1 MKGIKRKWLFIVP
14 GIIVVSLFFLI
25 FQNLTNN
32 VIADQ
37 GINASANLELTRT
50 ITNSS
55 GVGITGG
62 EIQQG
67 ESFSLNYKITPIKVQ
82 LSTPPTSK
90 QIRIS
95 NITFT
100 EILPANIQ
108 IDVDKLPS
116 VFTSSGNLSTGYTIT
131 ASLGDINYDWD
142 TVSKSLI
149 PDLTSN
155 SGLHDGA
162 ISLSIPISSN
172 LTSNYTFS
180 NGSLHYNDLHEVS
193 SVTSTS
199 TPTPTPASTF
209 DPTIS
214 SSGSPLGV
222 VGDYSLFV
230 FKKGSTTGN
239 VTING
244 NLAVG
249 EDLSLTNTSGGGT
262 INGNVIVGE
271 NFNYY
276 GANQNAGNGGNI
288 EIFGNVI
295 YGKTFNYG
303 NTSLSGIKGTI
314 PENPMKTIDFSTVK
328 SYWTNKSKEYGM
340 LQPNGTATMMYENQ
354 LYLEVTDK
362 SLPYYI
368 FEVNE
373 EQISKAEG
381 IIINTPENSTVLIN
395 IMGYKNVRKILD
407 MSKWTHYNGKAVEYT
422 NAFDSNG
429 KLIKDNVGEN
439 IKKASKILYNF
450 PEARRIKLTGGQ
462 IGTFLAP
469 FATVDAT
476 NGNLT
481 GSLVADSWDFGN
493 NSGLLVNASS
503 FKGELPSVPTPTPSP
518 TVSPSPTNSPAIIPH
533 VSQSFSSVSISV
545 RSLRISGSNYVFIN
559 KSIDLS
565 LITGN
570 IPESANITWSLL
582 GDGSNYA
589 TLTKVSNAPQK
600 YKLTGK
606 EIKDGIVISVTAGGI
621 TTTHTVNVIPY
632 SLIGLRMKE
641 EIEIMEGHEYN
652 LNQLLWITPSE
663 MTIDQIKKDLEWTSD
678 SPSIA
683 SFDSPLS
690 DEDRRGMIRGIK
702 KGGPAIVTV
711 LYIPSK
717 GSTPIKTTIKVKVI
731 ANMNG
736 DRY

>member
-1 MKGIKRKWLFIVP
+1 MRGIKRKWLFIVP

-67 ESFSLNYKITPIKVQ
+67 ETFSLNYKITPIKVQ

-116 VFTSSGNLSTGYTIT
+116 GFSSSGSLSTGYTLT
-131 ASLGDINYDWD
+131 ANLGDINYRWD
-142 TVSKSLI
+142 DTSKFLI

-155 SGLHDGA
+155 SNVHQGA
-162 ISLSIPISSN
+162 ITFSIPISSN
-172 LTSNYTFS
+172 LTNNYTFA

-193 SVTSTS
+193 SVN
-199 TPTPTPASTF
+199 PTPTPASTF

-214 SSGSPLGV
+214 SSGSTLGV

-262 INGNVIVGE
+262 IDGNVIVGE

-276 GANQNAGNGGNI
+276 GANQNPGNGGNI
-288 EIFGNVI
+288 GISGNVF
-295 YGKTFNYG
+295 YGNTFNYG

-314 PENPMKTIDFSTVK
+314 PEKPMKIIDFSTVK

-340 LQPNGTATMMYENQ
+340 LQSNETATIMYGNQ
-354 LYLEVTDK
+354 LYLEVTDT

-368 FEVNE
+368 FIVSE
-373 EQISKAEG
+373 EQISKAAG

-395 IMGYKNVRKILD
+395 IMGYNDTDKILN

-422 NAFDSNG
+422 NTFENG
-429 KLIKDNVGEN
+429 KLIKDNVGQN
-439 IKKASKILYNF
+439 IKRATKILYNF
-450 PEARRIKLTGGQ
+450 PEARRIEITGGQ

-469 FATVDAT
+469 FATVEAT

-481 GSLVADSWDFGN
+481 GSLIADSWDFGN
-493 NSGLLVNASS
+493 NSGLLVNASP
-503 FKGELPSVPTPTPSP
+503 FKGELPSVPTPTPNP
-518 TVSPSPTNSPAIIPH
+518 TVSPSPTNSPAVIPH

-589 TLTKVSNAPQK
+589 TLTKVSDVPQK

-690 DEDRRGMIRGIK
+690 DEERRGVIKGIK